1 MSFQRPIFENGLFGK
16 ANRFVCNTWTDS
28 AEMVANNAEGIRW
41 AQEQLAKASTPERW
55 LAKITAASLLA
66 PNRWEY
72 TFEPFTYN
80 VARNPVQLL
89 TGTFGAGTLAVNIR
103 ETRNS
108 ATTVDGSPLP
118 TGTSIGPVGSSY
130 VAGAWVTTSLA
141 GYVEMHADYDSVG
154 AVLYWF
160 DAPNPTRCGT

>member
-55 LAKITAASLLA
+55 LAKITAATLIS
-66 PNRWEY
+66 PNRWTY
-72 TFEPFTYN
+72 TFEPFTYSA
-80 VARNPVQLL
+80 ARNPVALL
-89 TGTFGAGTLAVNIR
+89 AGTFGSGTAAINIR
-103 ETRNS
+103 ETRNTAS
-108 ATTVDGSPLP
+108 AVDGSPLP
-118 TGTSIGPVGSSY
+118 TGATVGPVGSDYFS
-130 VAGAWVTTSLA
+130 GSWTTTPLA
-141 GYVEMHADYDSVG
+141 GYVEMHADYDSAG
-154 AVLYWF
+154 GVLYWF

>member
-1 MSFQRPIFENGLFGK
+1 
-16 ANRFVCNTWTDS
+16 
-28 AEMVANNAEGIRW
+28 MVANNAEGIRW